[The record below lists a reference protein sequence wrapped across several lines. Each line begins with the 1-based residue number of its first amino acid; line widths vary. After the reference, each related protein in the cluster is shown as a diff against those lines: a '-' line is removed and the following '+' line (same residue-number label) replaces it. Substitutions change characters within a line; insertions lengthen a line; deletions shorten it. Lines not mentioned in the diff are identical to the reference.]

1 MKSPENPF
9 VLNTYH
15 GKKYFCDREKDLEI
29 LQSHIGNERNVVLFA
44 WRRLG
49 KSALIHRFF
58 EELEETGKY
67 ETLYVDLLATH
78 SIEEAVRAITA
89 VIYDKYGKAQSG
101 FSATMQKLFS
111 ILGATITFNPLSGMP
126 ELSIGVKQPGME
138 EHSLNALG
146 EFLRERQKK
155 IVITIDE
162 FQQIAHYEEENAE
175 AVFRT
180 WVQLF
185 PDIRFIFSGSHR
197 TMMVE
202 MFAEKSRPFYQS
214 AQLMSLLPI
223 PIEKY
228 IPFILHHFNENGK
241 SISEELIQKIYAW
254 ARGQTYTVQLV
265 CNYLYAQFTHVNDV
279 DFHKICSD
287 ILEQH
292 QAIFANFPK
301 MLTKT
306 QWNVFKAIAK
316 EEPLYSPMSK
326 DFLKK
331 HGLGAASS
339 VSTALKS
346 LQKQEL
352 VVVDE
357 GVYLVHEVL
366 LARWMARL

>member
-1 MKSPENPF
+1 MKSPSNPF

-15 GKKYFCDREKDLEI
+15 GKKYFCDRENDIEVLRN
-29 LQSHIGNERNVVLFA
+29 HIENDRNVVLFA

-58 EELEETGKY
+58 EELEETGEY
-67 ETLYVDLLATH
+67 ETLYVDFLATH
-78 SIEEAVRAITA
+78 SVEEAVKTVTT
-89 VIYDKYGKAQSG
+89 VIYDKYGKTQSG

-111 ILGATITFNPLSGMP
+111 ALGATISFNPLSGIP
-126 ELSIGVKQPGME
+126 ELSIGIKQPGME

-146 EFLRERQKK
+146 DFLRDRKK
-155 IVITIDE
+155 KVVITIDE

-175 AVFRT
+175 ALFRT
-180 WVQLF
+180 WMQLF

-202 MFAEKSRPFYQS
+202 MFAENSRPFYQS

-223 PIEKY
+223 ALEKY
-228 IPFILHHFNENGK
+228 TPFIQGHFEDNGK
-241 SISEELIQKIYAW
+241 SISSELIEKIYAW
-254 ARGQTYTVQLV
+254 SRGQTYTIQLV
-265 CNYLYAQFTHVNDV
+265 CNYLFAQFIHVKEE
-279 DFHKICSD
+279 DFQKICSD

-301 MLTKT
+301 MLTRT
-306 QWNVFKAIAK
+306 QWNVFKATAK
-316 EEPLYSPMSK
+316 EEPLLSPLNK
-326 DFLKK
+326 DFLTK
-331 HGLGAASS
+331 HRLGAASS
-339 VSTALKS
+339 VSTALKA

-352 VVVDE
+352 VVLDD
-357 GVYLVHEVL
+357 GAYLVHEVL